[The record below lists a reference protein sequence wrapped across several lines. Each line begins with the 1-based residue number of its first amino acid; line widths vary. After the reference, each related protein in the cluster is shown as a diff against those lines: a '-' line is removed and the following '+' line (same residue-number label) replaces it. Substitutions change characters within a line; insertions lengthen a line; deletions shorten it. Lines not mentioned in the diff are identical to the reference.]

1 MNAFSRRT
9 LLKGMA
15 AGAGLAVARPAL
27 RLAPRGSYF
36 PEPPGSRTAAGA
48 ALRAPGSL
56 PFPNL
61 PPGTDTLPQI
71 EHIVVLMMENHSFDN
86 YFGVLGR
93 GDGFQLGPDG
103 LPANTCPD
111 SAGGPVRAYH
121 APDLCQNHGG
131 VSQSWNASHRA
142 YDGGRNDGFVVA
154 SSTQAMSYFTA
165 ADLPYYHALARAF
178 PVCDRY
184 FSSV

>member
-1 MNAFSRRT
+1 MCSSRSGSSPR
-9 LLKGMA
+9 LLLLRNLCCPEMTTQDIPLKQGAALRGRLGWLALNCLPRPTSLHGHRAA
-15 AGAGLAVARPAL
+15 AGRAVAGPAL
-27 RLAPRGSYF
+27 RL
-36 PEPPGSRTAAGA
+36 GSRTAAGS

-86 YFGVLGR
+86 YFGMLGR
-93 GDGFQLGPDG
+93 GDGFQLGPDA

-111 SAGGPVRAYH
+111 SAGRPVRAYH

-131 VSQSWNASHRA
+131 
-142 YDGGRNDGFVVA
+142 
-154 SSTQAMSYFTA
+154 
-165 ADLPYYHALARAF
+165 
-178 PVCDRY
+178 
-184 FSSV
+184 